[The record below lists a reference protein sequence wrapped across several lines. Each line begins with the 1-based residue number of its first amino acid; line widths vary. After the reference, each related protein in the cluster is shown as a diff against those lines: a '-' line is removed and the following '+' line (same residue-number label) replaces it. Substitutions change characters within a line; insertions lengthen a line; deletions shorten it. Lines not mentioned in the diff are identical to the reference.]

1 VIGVFDSGIGGLTVL
16 VDLAAE
22 LPDEHLV
29 YVADQAHCPYGG
41 RPAEVIVTRTFA
53 IADGLVAEGAK
64 MLIVACNT
72 ATIAAIAPLRDRH
85 AAVPVVGIEPA
96 VKPAVARSRSHI
108 VGVLATEGSLGGE
121 KFRGLVAEHRGDADV
136 LTQSCPGLVDQIES
150 GDLDGPETRALI
162 ERYTRPLVAAGA
174 DVLVLGC
181 THYPLVRDLIAEV
194 VGPDIALVD
203 PGAAIAQ
210 RARTVLTEGDALD
223 PGPGSVELRSTAGI
237 DLWPLYRSLSR

>member
-16 VDLAAE
+16 VDLVAE
-22 LPDEHLV
+22 LPGERLV

-41 RPAEVIVTRTFA
+41 RPEEEIVALTFA
-53 IADGLVAEGAK
+53 IADTLVGEGAK

-72 ATIAAIAPLRDRH
+72 ATIAAIAPLRERH
-85 AAVPVVGIEPA
+85 AVPVVGIEPA

-121 KFRGLVAEHRGDADV
+121 KFRGLVAEHRGDAEV
-136 LTQSCPGLVDQIES
+136 LTQPCPGLVDRIES
-150 GDLDGPETRALI
+150 GDLDGPETRALV
-162 ERYTRPLVAAGA
+162 ERYTAPLIAAGA

-194 VGPDIALVD
+194 VGPGVELVD

-210 RARTVLTEGDALD
+210 RAQTLLADAGALD
-223 PGPGSVELRSTAGI
+223 AGPGGVELRSTAGI

>member
-16 VDLAAE
+16 VDLVAE
-22 LPDEHLV
+22 LPDEQLV

-41 RPAEVIVTRTFA
+41 RPADEIVARTFA
-53 IADGLVAEGAK
+53 IADGLVADGAK

-72 ATIAAIAPLRDRH
+72 ATIAAIAPLRERH
-85 AAVPVVGIEPA
+85 AVPVVGIEPA
-96 VKPAVARSRSHI
+96 VKPAVAMSRSHI

-121 KFRGLVAEHRGDADV
+121 KFRGLVAEHRGDAEV
-136 LTQSCPGLVDQIES
+136 LTQPCPGLVEQIES
-150 GDLDGPETRALI
+150 GDLDGPETRALV
-162 ERYTRPLVAAGA
+162 ERYTGPLVAAGA

-194 VGPDIALVD
+194 VGPGVALVD

-210 RARTVLTEGDALD
+210 RARTLLTEAGALD

>member
-1 VIGVFDSGIGGLTVL
+1 MFDSGIGGLTVL
-16 VDLAAE
+16 ADLAAE
-22 LPDEHLV
+22 LPDERLV
-29 YVADQAHCPYGG
+29 YIADQAHCPYGG
-41 RPAEVIVTRTFA
+41 RPAEEIVRRTFA
-53 IADGLVAEGAK
+53 IADGLVAEGAT

-72 ATIAAIAPLRDRH
+72 ATIAAIEPLRARH
-85 AAVPVVGIEPA
+85 PIPVVGIEPA

-108 VGVLATEGSLGGE
+108 VGVLATEGSLGGA
-121 KFRGLVAEHRGDADV
+121 KFRGLVAEHRGDAEV
-136 LTQSCPGLVDQIES
+136 LTQPCPGLVERIES

-162 ERYTRPLVAAGA
+162 ERSTAPLLAAGA

-181 THYPLVRDLIAEV
+181 THYPLVRGLIAEV
-194 VGPDIALVD
+194 VGPDVDLID

-210 RARTVLTEGDALD
+210 RARTLLAAAGTLA

>member
-1 VIGVFDSGIGGLTVL
+1 MIGVFDSGIGGLTVL
-16 VDLAAE
+16 VDLVAE
-22 LPDEHLV
+22 LPGERLV

-41 RPAEVIVTRTFA
+41 RPEEEIVALTFA
-53 IADGLVAEGAK
+53 IADTLVGEGAK

-72 ATIAAIAPLRDRH
+72 ATIAAIAPLRERH
-85 AAVPVVGIEPA
+85 AVPVVGIEPA

-121 KFRGLVAEHRGDADV
+121 KFRGLVAEHRGDAEV
-136 LTQSCPGLVDQIES
+136 LTQPCPGLVDRIES
-150 GDLDGPETRALI
+150 GDLDGPETRALV
-162 ERYTRPLVAAGA
+162 ERYTAPLIAAGA

-194 VGPDIALVD
+194 VGPGVELVD

-210 RARTVLTEGDALD
+210 RAQTLLADAGALD
-223 PGPGSVELRSTAGI
+223 AGPGGVELRSTAGI

>member
-16 VDLAAE
+16 VDLVAE
-22 LPDEHLV
+22 LPGEPLV

-41 RPAEVIVTRTFA
+41 RPQEEIVALTFA
-53 IADGLVAEGAK
+53 IADTLVAEGAK

-72 ATIAAIAPLRDRH
+72 ATIAAIGPLRERH
-85 AAVPVVGIEPA
+85 AVPVVGIEPA

-108 VGVLATEGSLGGE
+108 IGVLATEGALGGE
-121 KFRGLVAEHRGDADV
+121 KFRGLVAEHRGDAEV
-136 LTQSCPGLVDQIES
+136 LTQPCPGLVDRIES
-150 GDLDGPETRALI
+150 GDLDGPETRALV
-162 ERYTRPLVAAGA
+162 ERYTAPLIAAGA

-194 VGPDIALVD
+194 VGPGVELID

-210 RARTVLTEGDALD
+210 RARTLLADAGAFD
-223 PGPGSVELRSTAGI
+223 QGPGSVQLRSTAGI